1 MKRLLSISVLTLI
14 VFSIIFSCSTDEDDS
29 PPPSNIVQTPE
40 PEPTTPDPVQ
50 YTLTVTAGDGGTV
63 STEGGTYNEGTDVTI
78 NATPQ
83 EGYEFVRWEGSESDS
98 NSLTVTLNGNIT
110 VQAIFQRLPFVSRSE
125 RYSSINETTG
135 YFNNQNNFLRYIT
148 DTEERELK
156 QNSQDGCIQYWFSGR
171 DAVTYDFNND
181 GYLDLFAFL
190 NKWETCDLPYLGLT
204 NGKFVLY
211 ENYFNGG
218 NVVHEFETNFKS
230 GGGKVLLNDLDND
243 GIIEVVFYSNNRH
256 EYNYDSTLEVK
267 DISVFEIS
275 TEFEITQ
282 IDLPHT
288 PYDFHNGATGDID
301 GDGDVDLIKF
311 KVGMPGQDQNQYF
324 PKALINN
331 GNYVFE
337 ERDLLSNRS
346 EIENVYTGGW
356 NSTSFQLFDLNG
368 DDYLD
373 IIVGQDYGSFTPEIV
388 ANNLTVHEVYPQ
400 IIILWGNSEGN
411 FSTEN
416 MYVIEDSNYLNDIQI
431 LLGQAFTDFDQD
443 GDIDIIASSTQ
454 EYSGFALNLFENNG
468 DMTFTDV
475 TEEVFDV
482 SHDYGTFFW
491 EIYDIYSIDKDG
503 DGDYDLVP
511 ADTHSWNSQKST
523 IDNLWWENIGGNYSI
538 RKED

>member
-1 MKRLLSISVLTLI
+1 MKRLLSTSVLTFI
-14 VFSIIFSCSTDEDDS
+14 AFSIIFSCSSDEDDS

-40 PEPTTPDPVQ
+40 PEPPAPTQ
-50 YTLTVTAGDGGTV
+50 YTLTITAGEGGTV
-63 STEGGTYNEGTDVTI
+63 STEGGTYDEGTEVTI

>member
-1 MKRLLSISVLTLI
+1 MKRLLSTSILTLI
-14 VFSIIFSCSTDEDDS
+14 AFSIILSCSADEDDS